1 VSSTGADGN
10 DQPTVGRPPQG
21 ANPGGEAPQPPPGYP
36 VPPAPAAGYPPPS
49 APQYGAAPGGYP
61 PPAYGAGAPLSDA
74 DQRLWA
80 VLSHIGGVFV
90 SFLVPLIVWLVFRAR
105 GAFVEDQAKE
115 ALNFQITVVIAY
127 LVGGVLSIIG
137 IGLLILLAT
146 WALTIIFAILAAVKS
161 SSGERYRYPVNIR
174 FIH

>member
-1 VSSTGADGN
+1 
-10 DQPTVGRPPQG
+10 
-21 ANPGGEAPQPPPGYP
+21 
-36 VPPAPAAGYPPPS
+36 
-49 APQYGAAPGGYP
+49 
-61 PPAYGAGAPLSDA
+61 
-74 DQRLWA
+74 LWA

-146 WALTIIFAILAAVKS
+146 WALAIIFAIMAAVKS
-161 SSGERYRYPVNIR
+161 SNGERYRYPVNIR